1 MSDSTENTKD
11 LDSYG
16 VWVKRPPQD
25 ASENDLISETL
36 PDFSDIENTANEETS
51 QENPIVTDEFNLDSL
66 DLNETSIS
74 DNELSDI
81 SKDMEEN
88 TKNSTEDKTPMEA
101 EDFSASFDDGEISL
115 DDFMD
120 GGFTDP
126 NPGAAPEENKSS
138 SDSIDFGGDG
148 EISLDDFLDEPS
160 ESTNK
165 ADDVTNDEPLDI
177 DLAFTESDEV
187 PTEEIQAEDDNSDSF
202 DDNGEYDD
210 MFDELDNSN
219 TENKTEPSFDDS
231 KTEELSLDDF
241 GIDDSSDDAT
251 AVAAGAAV
259 NASANTEE
267 VDLSDFGVDSSAE
280 ETPVQQDVQGAKK
293 GQVVDYDLA
302 VTEEEA
308 TSTAPTVTEIK
319 TTDAPAESENEEP
332 AKSEETSSVS
342 NKLLEQIIADLSGL
356 KNEINSLKG
365 QFEELKA
372 KDTIAACE
380 KTEETISTEE
390 EPKIVSEEQTGF
402 FNDSDDDETIAL
414 SGAELDN
421 IMNTA
426 DIAEEDAKTSG
437 EEEAEEELAEPE
449 VLPEKGG
456 EQEEQTEE
464 PFTNPAE
471 ISDTIE
477 NPNEDV
483 KEIPIENIES
493 EEDSGNETIVKE
505 ESIPDS
511 EDAADDAEIPQ
522 VDANTE
528 EPLQEAEEE
537 VSDVKEEPTPAA
549 EEINATF
556 SDDNPFAEIGESP
569 VEIPEEEHDSGLSLD
584 AEENLEE
591 PNLDNIAE
599 QDIEDEISIPKTDE
613 IVSDEPNNDILV
625 ESSSKDFMSSVN
637 DATEILDTPTE
648 ESQTVEEIDSVEE
661 IPSVEEIA
669 EVAETPQNTL
679 QEPAS
684 SEEET
689 RTENTYFEE
698 DTSSDPLTDEN
709 IDYLKDEDAAESAE
723 DAQTIEPAEEVPE
736 AREEV
741 KSEDSNS
748 LPSDLREDVKSVLQ
762 YMDQLLENLPEDKI
776 MEFAKSEQFTTYK
789 KLFKELGLS

>member
-88 TKNSTEDKTPMEA
+88 TKNSTEDEIPVEA
-101 EDFSASFDDGEISL
+101 EDFSASFGDGEISL

-120 GGFTDP
+120 GDFTDP
-126 NPGAAPEENKSS
+126 NPGAAPAENKPST
-138 SDSIDFGGDG
+138 DSIDFGGDG

-187 PTEEIQAEDDNSDSF
+187 PTEEIQAEDDNTDSF

-219 TENKTEPSFDDS
+219 TESKTEPSFDDS

-319 TTDAPAESENEEP
+319 TTDAPAEPENEEV

-380 KTEETISTEE
+380 KTEETVPTEE

-426 DIAEEDAKTSG
+426 DIAEEDAKTSDT
-437 EEEAEEELAEPE
+437 EEELAEPE
-449 VLPEKGG
+449 VLTEKGE
-456 EQEEQTEE
+456 EQEDQTEE
-464 PFTNPAE
+464 PFTNPEE
-471 ISDTIE
+471 ISEPVET
-477 NPNEDV
+477 PNEDV
-483 KEIPIENIES
+483 KEIPIENIEPEEEAS
-493 EEDSGNETIVKE
+493 NETALEEDLKTS
-505 ESIPDS
+505 S

-522 VDANTE
+522 VDANEE

-537 VSDVKEEPTPAA
+537 VSDVAEEPTPAA

-591 PNLDNIAE
+591 PNLDNIVE
-599 QDIEDEISIPKTDE
+599 EDIEDEISIPKTDE

-637 DATEILDTPTE
+637 DATESLDTPSE
-648 ESQTVEEIDSVEE
+648 EPQTVEETDGVEE

-669 EVAETPQNTL
+669 EDAESSQDDL
-679 QEPAS
+679 QEPIPN
-684 SEEET
+684 EEET

-709 IDYLKDEDAAESAE
+709 IDYLKDEDTSESTE
-723 DAQTIEPAEEVPE
+723 DVQVIEHAEEVPE
-736 AREEV
+736 AREEI